1 MKYMRTLSRRTVLK
15 GAGGIIIGLPFLD
28 EMLTGTAYGA
38 TGPVPTR
45 AFNVFFG
52 LGIPTPL
59 HSEGFSGVFE
69 PLEQVQHAM
78 SIVRGIDH
86 VRADRNGDNAHF
98 DGAAASF
105 TATRPPDESRAGGP
119 SIDTLLLEHAY
130 PNGVPGTVLSPVLMG
145 TYFRRSR
152 RQRYVQNWKR
162 DGSPMDTVRE
172 TPRALFDRLFGTAPE
187 LDGNAR
193 EMRLR
198 RSVLDSVTDQYR
210 YWQSDASNLS
220 RASRARI
227 SDHLDRVREYEQR
240 AFSEV
245 PIVDACGSL
254 DEPSASTIPHGSS
267 ADPSGTG
274 IDITLTELRN
284 EWRLMSDIFALGV
297 HCDRIRGGGATFLAA
312 GERIRMTGRYE
323 YKGRLIYD
331 FDDRRDRPGRSGA
344 QACSHEFWHAFREDQ
359 DNTELRAHVHFKLN
373 EVAYFLQQLDDDT
386 QRDANGKTVL
396 ENALVMVSTES
407 GDGRHGNITRELS
420 GIFHAISGACGAVK
434 TGGIVDANAE
444 GLDVYNTVLS
454 AMGVSEKLGPG
465 GRSVETVDAVLA

>member
-1 MKYMRTLSRRTVLK
+1 MMYRRTLNRRTLLRGTGSIV
-15 GAGGIIIGLPFLD
+15 IGLPFLN
-28 EMLTGTAYGA
+28 EMISGTAYGA
-38 TGPVPTR
+38 SGTVPVR

-59 HSEGFSGVFE
+59 HGEGFAGVFE

-78 SIVRGIDH
+78 SILRGVDQ

-105 TATRPPDESRAGGP
+105 TASRPPDESRAGGP
-119 SIDTLLLEHAY
+119 SLDTLLFEHAY
-130 PNGVPGTVLSPVLMG
+130 PEGLPNSVLSPVLMG

-162 DGSPMDTVRE
+162 DGSPLDTVRE
-172 TPRALFDRLFGTAPE
+172 TPRALFDRLFGSAPE

-193 EMRLR
+193 SARLR
-198 RSVLDSVTDQYR
+198 RSVLDSVTEQYR
-210 YWQSDASNLS
+210 YWQSDASSLS

-227 SDHLDRVREYEQR
+227 ADHLDRVREYEQR
-240 AFSEV
+240 AFSEE
-245 PIVDACGSL
+245 PIIDACASI
-254 DEPSASTIPHGSS
+254 DEPTESNIPHGNA

-274 IDITLTELRN
+274 IDITMEDLRR
-284 EWRLMSDIFALGV
+284 EWRLMSELFALGV

-331 FDDRRDRPGRSGA
+331 FDDRRDRAGRSGA
-344 QACSHEFWHAFREDQ
+344 QACSHEFWHDFREDR
-359 DNTELRAHVHFKLN
+359 DNTELRAHVHFTLN
-373 EVAYFLQQLDDDT
+373 EVAYLLQQLDDDT

-396 ENALVMVSTES
+396 ENALVLVSTES
-407 GDGRHGNITRELS
+407 GDGRHGNVTRELS
-420 GIFHAISGACGAVK
+420 GIFHAISSACGAVK
-434 TGGIVDANAE
+434 TGGIIDADAE
-444 GLDVYNTVLS
+444 GLDVYNTVLT
-454 AMGVSEKLGPG
+454 AMGVTQKLGPG
-465 GRSVETVDAVLA
+465 GRAIETVE